1 MEKISSLNDL
11 QNLKAEIV
19 NEIHAARDRKVLVK
33 VAMATCG
40 IASGAREVHDYLVT
54 EFEKRS
60 IDAVVVKTGC
70 MGYCYAEPTIEVT
83 RPGGESVVFG
93 YVDIR
98 KADQVIELF
107 VRLGQ
112 MPDGVIPVNY
122 DTI

>member
-11 QNLKAEIV
+11 QNLKTEIV
-19 NEIHAARDRKVLVK
+19 NEIHAARDRKVLVR

-40 IASGAREVHDYLVT
+40 IASGAKDVHDYLIS
-54 EFEKRS
+54 EFDKRA
-60 IDAVVVKTGC
+60 IDAIVVKTGC

-83 RPGGESVVFG
+83 RPGDEPVVFG
-93 YVDIR
+93 FVDIR

-107 VRLGQ
+107 VRQGQ